1 MDLNY
6 EAISQEVGMILKF
19 QFRGVIGKIAEIMG
33 LSQNTIYD
41 YADGRI
47 KPSPAYLHAAVIVT
61 DGHPDIK
68 KFLEPEGWT
77 LVKKAVV
84 SPDKQT
90 LAEECLDDLPTLA
103 LYHQTLSDPKANRT
117 VICIAKD
124 AVIREINE
132 NYALWCDQKGCS
144 D

>member
-1 MDLNY
+1 MDLSY
-6 EAISQEVGMILKF
+6 EAIAQEVGMILKY
-19 QFRGVIGKIAEIMG
+19 QFRGVINKIASLMR
-33 LSQNTIYD
+33 LSPNTVYD

-61 DGHPDIK
+61 DGHPDVK
-68 KFLEPEGWT
+68 KFLEPEGWI

-90 LAEECLDDLPTLA
+90 MAEECLDDLPHLA
-103 LYHQTLSDPKANRT
+103 LYHQVLADLKSTRT
-117 VICIAKD
+117 EVIMAKD

-132 NYALWCDQKGCS
+132 NYALWCEKKGYS